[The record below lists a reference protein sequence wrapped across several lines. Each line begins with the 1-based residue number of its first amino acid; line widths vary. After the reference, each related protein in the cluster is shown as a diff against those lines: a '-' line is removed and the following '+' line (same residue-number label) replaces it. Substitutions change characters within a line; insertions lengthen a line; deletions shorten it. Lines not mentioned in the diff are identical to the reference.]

1 MSGSGGQ
8 RHCLILRQSE
18 PYPYGWVRQEAQ
30 ALAAAGFRVTV
41 ICPTGLGHE
50 ALDETVDGVRALR
63 YESPPG
69 GTGVVGYLREFVVAM
84 ARMGMLVRRVSRESR
99 VDAVVVSTP
108 PDFLVFLALPLRRK
122 GAGLVFDQRDPGP
135 ELFEAK
141 FGRRGLIHRALLAVE
156 RFAFRQADVSMPHN
170 ESCAEIA
177 RERGGVEDDEIFIVG
192 VGPDPRRIFP
202 VEPRPELRRG
212 REHLVLWIGAM
223 SKQESLGHLIEA
235 AEQIVHR
242 HGRTDVGVSIV
253 GPGDEREAIQAEV
266 RRRGLDG
273 VVELP
278 GLVTDDDL
286 LRAYMATAD
295 VCLSVDERNDMNDK
309 STMMKVLEY
318 MAMGR
323 PVVQFP
329 LVEMERICGDTTVY
343 ARNADPSDLAN
354 KIVELLDDPARR
366 EQLGSSA
373 RRRVLDGQMW
383 PDQIPMLVAAVNAAI
398 DRAQAAPLPAQ
409 RGRGVE

>member
-1 MSGSGGQ
+1 MTGRTGQ

-30 ALAAAGFRVTV
+30 ALAEAGFRVTV

-50 ALDETVDGVRALR
+50 ALDDTADGVRALR
-63 YESPPG
+63 YKSPPG
-69 GTGVVGYLREFVVAM
+69 GNGVFGYVREFVVAM
-84 ARMGMLVRRVSRESR
+84 ARMGRLVLRVRREAR
-99 VDAVVVSTP
+99 VDVVVVSTP
-108 PDFLVFLALPLRRK
+108 PDFLMLLALPFRHK
-122 GAGLVFDQRDPGP
+122 AGIVFDQRDPGP

-141 FGRRGLIHRALLAVE
+141 FGHRGLIHRALLAVE
-156 RFAFRQADVSMPHN
+156 RFAFHQADVSMPHN
-170 ESCAEIA
+170 ESCADIA
-177 RERGGVEDDEIFIVG
+177 RERGGVEDERIFIVG
-192 VGPDPRRIFP
+192 VGPDPRRIFR

-235 AEQIVHR
+235 ADQIVHR
-242 HGRTDVGVSIV
+242 YGRRDVTFAVV

-273 VVELP
+273 YMELP
-278 GLVTDDDL
+278 GVLTDDDV

-329 LVEMERICGDTTVY
+329 LVEMARICGDTAVY
-343 ARNADPSDLAN
+343 ARNADPSDLAD
-354 KIVELLDDPARR
+354 KIVELLDDPDRR
-366 EQLGSSA
+366 ERLGQAA
-373 RRRVLDGQMW
+373 RRRVLAGEMW
-383 PDQIPMLVAAVNAAI
+383 PDQVPVLVAAVNAALE
-398 DRAQAAPLPAQ
+398 RAQAAS
-409 RGRGVE
+409 